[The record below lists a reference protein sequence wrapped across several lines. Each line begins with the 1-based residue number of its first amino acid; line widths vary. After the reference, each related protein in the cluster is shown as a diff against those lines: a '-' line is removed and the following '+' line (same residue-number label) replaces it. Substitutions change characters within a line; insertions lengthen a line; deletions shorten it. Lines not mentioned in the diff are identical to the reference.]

1 MAELA
6 ENILQSIK
14 DESTA
19 QNRVMASILKQSK
32 DQHLEIKQMKVSDD
46 RADKKSSE
54 YEQKQQGIENQFAKV
69 QQFLQEKTQKG
80 IDRQSDTDTVGIF
93 SDKDITKIS
102 LSDEQEAIRVVD
114 IMGSSK
120 DKEISERL
128 GDLQKKEQFAQE
140 KTKERADKAEQ
151 EAGEDKALGKTM
163 GKWGTDLKDRTM
175 ELASFDNFKGALKTD
190 MNLMMGKL
198 QLLTQLPGVTSLM
211 QGIKFILGSILA
223 FFISK
228 GFGRALEPLIQ
239 SIENFAVNFLGKSP
253 ENVEKARAARE
264 KLYSAREK
272 GEDVVE
278 KGGKIKSAAG
288 KEFDKSSPQGKMIW
302 AMQKRTDDLTSKWQ
316 KAWVKHKF
324 G

>member
-128 GDLQKKEQFAQE
+128 GDLQKKEQF
-140 KTKERADKAEQ
+140 
-151 EAGEDKALGKTM
+151 
-163 GKWGTDLKDRTM
+163 
-175 ELASFDNFKGALKTD
+175 
-190 MNLMMGKL
+190 
-198 QLLTQLPGVTSLM
+198 
-211 QGIKFILGSILA
+211 
-223 FFISK
+223 
-228 GFGRALEPLIQ
+228 
-239 SIENFAVNFLGKSP
+239 
-253 ENVEKARAARE
+253 
-264 KLYSAREK
+264 
-272 GEDVVE
+272 
-278 KGGKIKSAAG
+278 
-288 KEFDKSSPQGKMIW
+288 
-302 AMQKRTDDLTSKWQ
+302 
-316 KAWVKHKF
+316 
-324 G
+324 